1 MNKNGLNA
9 CQCPPGTYGIR
20 CETVCPTNLYGPHC
34 NVSCVINETNSRW
47 TCDSNGNKVC
57 KTNWLGANCNAKAM
71 SPVVDPECPNN
82 LLNNGGC
89 YNGGTCFN
97 KGCICAAGFTG
108 KILHFLFKIFSFYI
122 NLLFYQTHIVKPK
135 LTTA

>member
-1 MNKNGLNA
+1 M
-9 CQCPPGTYGIR
+9 CPP
-20 CETVCPTNLYGPHC
+20 NLYGPNC

-57 KTNWLGANCNAKAM
+57 KTNWLGDNCNAKAI

-108 KILHFLFKIFSFYI
+108 TFFI
-122 NLLFYQTHIVKPK
+122 
-135 LTTA
+135 